1 MSGKPRTNATTT
13 KRDLVRVVAQEIGCP
28 AALTLEMVDAVFEGM
43 REQLIAG
50 NRIEVRGFGAL
61 AVREM
66 AAKPGARNPRTG
78 EVIQVP
84 SHRRIHFKPGR
95 LLQEALHVPLTQE
108 EEK

>member
-28 AALTLEMVDAVFEGM
+28 AALALALVDALFEGM
-43 REQLIAG
+43 RKQLIEG

-95 LLQEALHVPLTQE
+95 LLQEALHVPIAQGE
-108 EEK
+108 GE

>member
-1 MSGKPRTNATTT
+1 MSGKPHTNATTT
-13 KRDLVRVVAQEIGCP
+13 KRDLARAMAQETGCT
-28 AALTLEMVDAVFEGM
+28 AALALALVDNLFVEM